1 MAKYKQPTNDKYN
14 PRKDLKDYVVDK
26 EVEGMVPNASGE
38 PLPEV
43 PRKDDKEVIDDVENM
58 VPKVKDSD
66 RIYVT
71 KELQDGDPKM
81 PSHAL
86 KTLVKNQEE
95 DAKELI
101 DTLSKKDGG
110 YMTQIEK
117 LTKEQKEKLVKEIVK
132 RKVVKFLSE
141 QDDKETDN
149 IEQPTEEP
157 TEEPVADTPEPT
169 PAPEAPAEPAD
180 SPESEVTPEPEAPA
194 EPEVTPEP
202 EEPAEP
208 VGGVDSQEGDTGDPR
223 ISKFLE
229 AMEQKPGT
237 LAQVTLMMKTINKF
251 LNEKDARGK
260 IQFLAFMKKLVD
272 KSLQK
277 MDPKDL

>member
-1 MAKYKQPTNDKYN
+1 MAKHKQPKNDKHKA
-14 PRKDLKDYVVDK
+14 RKDLKDYTIDK

-66 RIYVT
+66 RVYVT
-71 KELQDGDPKM
+71 KDMEDGDSKM
-81 PSHAL
+81 PSKAL
-86 KTLVKNQEE
+86 KQLVKHQEE

-141 QDDKETDN
+141 QTDN
-149 IEQPTEEP
+149 EDEADAP
-157 TEEPVADTPEPT
+157 EEPVADTPEPT

-180 SPESEVTPEPEAPA
+180 AAPAPEPAPEPEPTPEPEVA
-194 EPEVTPEP
+194 PEP
-202 EEPAEP
+202 ESEPAPEEP
-208 VGGVDSQEGDTGDPR
+208 EEETSGDVR
-223 ISKFLE
+223 IEKFIE
-229 AMEQKPGT
+229 ALKQKPST
-237 LAQVTLMMKTINKF
+237 LLQVQMMMKSMQLLLQDKNPKQ
-251 LNEKDARGK
+251 K
-260 IQFLAFMKKLVD
+260 IQFLAFMKKLID
-272 KSLQK
+272 RSLQK
-277 MDPKDL
+277 QDPNELG

>member
-1 MAKYKQPTNDKYN
+1 MSKHKLPKNAKHQ
-14 PRKDLKDYVVDK
+14 PRKDLKDYTIDK
-26 EVEGMVPNASGE
+26 EVEGMVPNASGK
-38 PLPEV
+38 PMPEV

-66 RIYVT
+66 KIYIT

-117 LTKEQKEKLVKEIVK
+117 LTKEQKEKLVKEIVR

-149 IEQPTEEP
+149 IDQPAEEP
-157 TEEPVADTPEPT
+157 AEEPVADTPEPA

-180 SPESEVTPEPEAPA
+180 SPEPEAPAEPEEPAEPEPDPEPEAPA
-194 EPEVTPEP
+194 EPEK
-202 EEPAEP
+202 
-208 VGGVDSQEGDTGDPR
+208 GDIGDPR

-237 LAQVTLMMKTINKF
+237 LAQVTLMMKTINQF
-251 LNEKDARGK
+251 LSEKDARGK

-277 MDPKDL
+277 MDPSDL

>member
-1 MAKYKQPTNDKYN
+1 MSKHKLPKNAKHQ
-14 PRKDLKDYVVDK
+14 PRKDLKDYTIDK
-26 EVEGMVPNASGE
+26 EVEGMVPNASGK
-38 PLPEV
+38 PMPEV

-66 RIYVT
+66 KIYIT

-117 LTKEQKEKLVKEIVK
+117 LTKEQKEKLVKEIVR

-149 IEQPTEEP
+149 IEEPAEEP
-157 TEEPVADTPEPT
+157 AEEPVADTPEPA

-180 SPESEVTPEPEAPA
+180 SPEPEAPAEPEEPAEPEPDPEPEAPA
-194 EPEVTPEP
+194 EPEK
-202 EEPAEP
+202 
-208 VGGVDSQEGDTGDPR
+208 GDIGDPR

-237 LAQVTLMMKTINKF
+237 LAQVTLMMKTINQF
-251 LNEKDARGK
+251 LSEKDARGK

-277 MDPKDL
+277 MDPSDL

>member
-1 MAKYKQPTNDKYN
+1 MSKHKLPKNAKHQ
-14 PRKDLKDYVVDK
+14 PRKDLKDYTIDK
-26 EVEGMVPNASGE
+26 EVEGMVPNASGK
-38 PLPEV
+38 PMPEV

-66 RIYVT
+66 KIYIT

-117 LTKEQKEKLVKEIVK
+117 LTKEQKEKLVKEIVR

-141 QDDKETDN
+141 QNDKETDN
-149 IEQPTEEP
+149 IEEPTEEP
-157 TEEPVADTPEPT
+157 AEEPVADTPEPA

-180 SPESEVTPEPEAPA
+180 SPEPEAPAEPEEPAEPEAPAEPEPDPEPEAPA
-194 EPEVTPEP
+194 EPEK
-202 EEPAEP
+202 
-208 VGGVDSQEGDTGDPR
+208 GDIGDPR

-237 LAQVTLMMKTINKF
+237 LAQVTLMMKTINQF
-251 LNEKDARGK
+251 LSEKDARGK

-277 MDPKDL
+277 MDPSDL